1 MDVSNNTQNFNMN
14 NSNLSNYSI
23 NGNNLNINNI
33 HYAKSVSSI
42 HPNYNQQIY
51 QNFNNTSKYYTNYNN
66 ELPPIPRTPFNQND
80 KYKQAYDNCNQAKGL
95 IQTRL
100 NKLNYEKK
108 LLGEMKQNYNP
119 YNADYESLYQL
130 KTSGNAKGKLSN
142 PHLYSNQFMD
152 PIYYP
157 LEMPI
162 TGEPISLPR
171 IEIGTSMRNK
181 SCCPG
186 LGIEQ
191 LLAILATLKKKRPV
205 QQQPVYQPPPRIIM
219 PTPEP
224 DIKGNAKKRNR
235 IKGTKHFV
243 DTNKNVVIP
252 DKIKKKNEKNYL
264 LKEIGG
270 DYVEIFV
277 MFMLFFLQEKNIL
290 VLLSQEIIL
299 LLIE

>member
-1 MDVSNNTQNFNMN
+1 MDVTNDSQKFNMN
-14 NSNLSNYSI
+14 NSKFSNYSI

-33 HYAKSVSSI
+33 PYAKSVSSI
-42 HPNYNQQIY
+42 HPNYNQQIS
-51 QNFNNTSKYYTNYNN
+51 QNFNNTSKYNINYNN
-66 ELPPIPRTPFNQND
+66 ELPPIPRTPINQND

-119 YNADYESLYQL
+119 YNADYESLYKL

-191 LLAILATLKKKRPV
+191 LLAILAAFKKRRPV

-224 DIKGNAKKRNR
+224 VHKGNAKK
-235 IKGTKHFV
+235 
-243 DTNKNVVIP
+243 
-252 DKIKKKNEKNYL
+252 KK
-264 LKEIGG
+264 
-270 DYVEIFV
+270 
-277 MFMLFFLQEKNIL
+277 
-290 VLLSQEIIL
+290 
-299 LLIE
+299 